1 MKLVMFGAPGSGKG
15 TQAERLSQKYDIPQI
30 STGEIFRALKRGE
43 QVPGMTLSQEVVDQI
58 ATLINSGALVPDE
71 LTIDILKNR
80 ISLPDCKNGFI
91 LDGFPRTLNQ
101 GEVLDKMLAEEGS
114 KIDGVLEIHVDDE
127 VIVNRLSGR
136 RSCPDCG
143 KTYHVLAKL
152 PTEEDKAT
160 CPSHCENLTQRDD
173 DKEEVIRKR
182 LVTYHEVTQP
192 LIPYYEKQ
200 GKLITVDGKF
210 KLERTIAAVDAALAK
225 LDKKYDQ

>member
-15 TQAERLSQKYDIPQI
+15 TQAERLSAKYDIPQI

-43 QVPGMTLSQEVVDQI
+43 QVPGMTLSQETVDQI

-91 LDGFPRTLNQ
+91 LDGFPRTINQ

-127 VIVNRLSGR
+127 VIINRLSGR

-143 KTYHVLAKL
+143 KTYHITDKM
-152 PTEEDKAT
+152 PTEADKAA
-160 CPSHCENLTQRDD
+160 CPNHCENLIQRDD

-182 LVTYHEVTQP
+182 LDTYHDVTAK
-192 LIPYYEKQ
+192 LKPYYEAQ
-200 GKLITVDGKF
+200 GKLVTAYGKE
-210 KLERTIAAVDAALAK
+210 KLEDTIAEVDAAMSK
-225 LDKKYDQ
+225 IN

>member
-15 TQAERLSQKYDIPQI
+15 TQAERLSAKYDIPQI

-91 LDGFPRTLNQ
+91 LDGFPRTINQ

-114 KIDGVLEIHVDDE
+114 KIDGVLEDLKDLFQNI
-127 VIVNRLSGR
+127 L
-136 RSCPDCG
+136 
-143 KTYHVLAKL
+143 
-152 PTEEDKAT
+152 
-160 CPSHCENLTQRDD
+160 
-173 DKEEVIRKR
+173 
-182 LVTYHEVTQP
+182 
-192 LIPYYEKQ
+192 
-200 GKLITVDGKF
+200 
-210 KLERTIAAVDAALAK
+210 
-225 LDKKYDQ
+225 

>member
-1 MKLVMFGAPGSGKG
+1 MKLVMLGAPGSGKG
-15 TQAERLSQKYDIPQI
+15 TQATRLSVKYGIPQI
-30 STGEIFRALKRGE
+30 STGEIFRSLKKGE
-43 QVPGMTLSQEVVDQI
+43 QVPGMTLSQEVI
-58 ATLINSGALVPDE
+58 EEISTLINAGSFVPDE
-71 LTIDILKNR
+71 LTIEILKKR
-80 ISLPDCKNGFI
+80 IALPDCKNGFI
-91 LDGFPRTLNQ
+91 LDGFPRTINQ
-101 GEVLDKMLAEEGS
+101 GEFLDKMLAEEGI
-114 KIDGVLEIHVDDE
+114 KIDAVLEIRVDDD
-127 VIVNRLSGR
+127 VIVQRLSER
-136 RSCPDCG
+136 RICPDCG